1 MVRWFVIDGK
11 LFYQKFKSLLRMTQ
25 LLIKNFLRSKGLLFG
40 LLLLFVTGL
49 VSLHIGKIFLAQQAT
64 IVEKTANYQKE
75 NHQQNIDYNYSEI
88 GLLLYYIRF
97 GIVNETPTLA
107 GLSIGHRDIQSS
119 VKNVNIRNLE
129 EQKHSTKLLN
139 PFYQLLGNMDFS
151 FVVIYL
157 FPLIIIGFCF
167 NLLSEEKEGGTWRL
181 ILSQSENPQQVIR
194 TKLFIR
200 LVSVLGTLLMLLV
213 IGKFYLNIPLDTA
226 FAALGLMTILYILF
240 WFALTWWIVS
250 LQKSSAQNALLL
262 LLTWVSLTIVIPAS
276 VNALVVNL
284 YPVPEAYSSVVES
297 RDGYHTKWDLPK
309 EPTIKKFTDH
319 YPQFVKYKHPEG
331 KSFGWFWYFAMQ
343 QLGDDAAAA
352 SSKAMKAKLQQ
363 RNNFSQT
370 IGYFFPSMHAQLSVN
385 ALSRSDLTNYLN
397 FLNQLEA
404 FHEAKRLYFYPKI
417 FDDLPI
423 EDENWADLKLE
434 FYQDNRK
441 INWLKGLVPLMIWSL
456 LLLIFA
462 RRNW

>member
-1 MVRWFVIDGK
+1 MNE
-11 LFYQKFKSLLRMTQ
+11 

-40 LLLLFVTGL
+40 LLILFVTGL
-49 VSLHIGKIFLAQQAT
+49 VSLHIGKIFLERQAA
-64 IVEKTANYQKE
+64 IVEKTAEHQKG
-75 NHQQNIDYNYSEI
+75 NHQQNIDYNYNDI

-97 GIVNETPTLA
+97 GIVNETPALA
-107 GLSIGHRDIQSS
+107 GLAIGHRDIQSS
-119 VKNVNIRNLE
+119 VKSVNIRNLE

-151 FVVIYL
+151 FVLIYL
-157 FPLIIIGFCF
+157 FPLIIIALCF
-167 NLLSEEKEGGTWRL
+167 NLLSEEKESGTWKL
-181 ILSQSENPQQVIR
+181 VLSQSENPQRVLQ
-194 TKLFIR
+194 TKLGIR
-200 LVSVLGTLLMLLV
+200 IMSVLLPLFGLLI
-213 IGKFYLNIPLDTA
+213 IGKFYLKIPLDAAFTA
-226 FAALGLMTILYILF
+226 FSLTAVFYVFF
-240 WFALTWWIVS
+240 WFALAWWVIS
-250 LQKSSAQNALLL
+250 LQKSSAQNALIL
-262 LLTWVSLTIVIPAS
+262 LLTWVLLTIVIPAS
-276 VNALVVNL
+276 VNALVINL
-284 YPVPEAYSSVVES
+284 YPVPEAYSTVVES

-385 ALSRSDLTNYLN
+385 ALSRSDMTNYLN

-441 INWLKGLVPLMIWSL
+441 INWLEGLVPLMIWSL

>member
-1 MVRWFVIDGK
+1 
-11 LFYQKFKSLLRMTQ
+11 MTQ

-64 IVEKTANYQKE
+64 IVEKTADYQKE

-97 GIVNETPTLA
+97 GIVNETPALA
-107 GLSIGHRDIQSS
+107 GLSIGHRDIQAS

-151 FVVIYL
+151 FVLIYL

-194 TKLFIR
+194 IKLFIR
-200 LVSVLGTLLMLLV
+200 LASVLGTLLLLLI
-213 IGKFYLNIPLDTA
+213 IGKFYLNIPLDAA
-226 FAALGLMTILYILF
+226 FAAFGLMAILYVLF
-240 WFALTWWIVS
+240 WFALTWWVVS

-319 YPQFVKYKHPEG
+319 YPQFVQYKHPEG
-331 KSFGWFWYFAMQ
+331 QSFGWFWYFAMQ
-343 QLGDDAAAA
+343 QMGDDAAAEA
-352 SSKAMKAKLQQ
+352 TKAMKTKLQQ
-363 RNNFSQT
+363 RNTFSQT
-370 IGYFFPSMHAQLSVN
+370 IGYLFPSMHTQLSLN
-385 ALSRSDLTNYLN
+385 ALSRSDMTNYLN
-397 FLNQLEA
+397 FMDALEK
-404 FHEAKRLYFYPKI
+404 FHEEKRLYFYPKI
-417 FDDLPI
+417 FDNTPI
-423 EDENWADLKLE
+423 ADENWASIELDY
-434 FYQDNRK
+434 FQDSRRV
-441 INWLKGLVPLMIWSL
+441 NWWTLLPLLVVNFL
-456 LLLIFA
+456 LVFTA
-462 RRNW
+462 KKF

>member
-1 MVRWFVIDGK
+1 MNE
-11 LFYQKFKSLLRMTQ
+11 

-40 LLLLFVTGL
+40 LLILFVTGL
-49 VSLHIGKIFLAQQAT
+49 VSLHIGKIFLERQAA
-64 IVEKTANYQKE
+64 IVEKTAEHQKG
-75 NHQQNIDYNYSEI
+75 NHQQNIDYNYNDI

-97 GIVNETPTLA
+97 GIVNETPALA
-107 GLSIGHRDIQSS
+107 GLAIGHRDIQSS
-119 VKNVNIRNLE
+119 VKSVNIRNLE

-151 FVVIYL
+151 FVLIYL
-157 FPLIIIGFCF
+157 FPLIIIALCF
-167 NLLSEEKEGGTWRL
+167 NLLSEEKESGTWKL
-181 ILSQSENPQQVIR
+181 VLSQSENPQRVLQ
-194 TKLFIR
+194 TKLGIR
-200 LVSVLGTLLMLLV
+200 IMSVLLPLFGLLI
-213 IGKFYLNIPLDTA
+213 IGKFYLKIPLDAAFTA
-226 FAALGLMTILYILF
+226 FSLTAVFYVFF
-240 WFALTWWIVS
+240 WFALAWWVIS
-250 LQKSSAQNALLL
+250 LQKSSAQNALIL
-262 LLTWVSLTIVIPAS
+262 LLTWVLLTIVIPAS
-276 VNALVVNL
+276 VNALVINL
-284 YPVPEAYSSVVES
+284 YPVPEAYSTVVES

>member
-1 MVRWFVIDGK
+1 
-11 LFYQKFKSLLRMTQ
+11 MTQ

-64 IVEKTANYQKE
+64 IVEKTADYQKE

-97 GIVNETPTLA
+97 GIVNETPALA
-107 GLSIGHRDIQSS
+107 GLAIGHRDIQAS
-119 VKNVNIRNLE
+119 VKTVNIRNLE

-151 FVVIYL
+151 FVLIYL

-194 TKLFIR
+194 SKLFIR
-200 LVSVLGTLLMLLV
+200 LASVLGTLLMLLV
-213 IGKFYLNIPLDTA
+213 IGKFYLIIPLDAA
-226 FAALGLMTILYILF
+226 FAAFGLMAILYLLF

-262 LLTWVSLTIVIPAS
+262 LLSWVALTIVIPAS

-331 KSFGWFWYFAMQ
+331 QNFSWFWYFAMQ
-343 QLGDDAAAA
+343 QMGDDAATEAT
-352 SSKAMKAKLQQ
+352 KAMKAKLQQ
-363 RNNFSQT
+363 RNTFSQT
-370 IGYFFPSMHAQLSVN
+370 VGYLFPSMHTQLSLNV
-385 ALSRSDLTNYLN
+385 LSRSDMTNYLS
-397 FLNQLEA
+397 FMDALEK
-404 FHEAKRLYFYPKI
+404 FHEKKRFYFYPKI
-417 FDDLPI
+417 FDNTPIADEDWASIELDYFQDSRRVNWWALLP
-423 EDENWADLKLE
+423 
-434 FYQDNRK
+434 
-441 INWLKGLVPLMIWSL
+441 LVVVSFL
-456 LLLIFA
+456 LVFTVKKF
-462 RRNW
+462 

>member
-1 MVRWFVIDGK
+1 
-11 LFYQKFKSLLRMTQ
+11 MTQ
-25 LLIKNFLRSKGLLFG
+25 LLITNFLRSKGLLFG
-40 LLLLFVTGL
+40 LLILFVTGL
-49 VSLHIGKIFLAQQAT
+49 VSLHIGKIFLERQAT
-64 IVEKTANYQKE
+64 IVEKTDEHQKE
-75 NHQQNIDYNYSEI
+75 NHQQNIDYNYNDI

-97 GIVNETPTLA
+97 GIVNETPALA
-107 GLSIGHRDIQSS
+107 GLAIGHRDIQSS
-119 VKNVNIRNLE
+119 VKSVNIRNLE

-151 FVVIYL
+151 FVLIYL
-157 FPLIIIGFCF
+157 FPLIIIALCF
-167 NLLSEEKEGGTWRL
+167 NLLSEEKESGTWKL
-181 ILSQSENPQQVIR
+181 VLSQSENPQRVLQ
-194 TKLFIR
+194 TKLGIR
-200 LVSVLGTLLMLLV
+200 IMSVLLPLFGLLI
-213 IGKFYLNIPLDTA
+213 IGKFYLKIPLDAAFTA
-226 FAALGLMTILYILF
+226 FSLTAIFYVLF
-240 WFALTWWIVS
+240 WFALAWWVIS

-262 LLTWVSLTIVIPAS
+262 LMTWVLLTIVIPAS
-276 VNALVVNL
+276 VNALVINL
-284 YPVPEAYSSVVES
+284 YPVPEAYSTVVES

-423 EDENWADLKLE
+423 EDENWADMKLE
-434 FYQDNRK
+434 YYQDNRGV
-441 INWLKGLVPLMIWSL
+441 NWLEGLVPLIIWSL

>member
-1 MVRWFVIDGK
+1 
-11 LFYQKFKSLLRMTQ
+11 MTQ

-64 IVEKTANYQKE
+64 IVEKTADYQKE

-97 GIVNETPTLA
+97 GIVNESPALA

-119 VKNVNIRNLE
+119 VKSVNIRNLE

-151 FVVIYL
+151 FVLIYL

-200 LVSVLGTLLMLLV
+200 LVSVLGTLFLLLI
-213 IGKFYLNIPLDTA
+213 IGKFYLNIPLDAAFTA
-226 FAALGLMTILYILF
+226 FGLTAILYVLF
-240 WFALTWWIVS
+240 WFALTWWVVS

-262 LLTWVSLTIVIPAS
+262 LLSWVALTIVIPAS

-309 EPTIKKFTDH
+309 EPTIKEFTDH
-319 YPQFVKYKHPEG
+319 YPQFAKYKHPEG
-331 KSFGWFWYFAMQ
+331 QSFGWFWYFAMQ
-343 QLGDDAAAA
+343 QMGDDAAVEAN
-352 SSKAMKAKLQQ
+352 KAMKAKLQQ
-363 RNNFSQT
+363 RNTFSQT
-370 IGYFFPSMHAQLSVN
+370 IGYLFPSMHTQLSLN
-385 ALSRSDLTNYLN
+385 ALSRSDMTNYLS
-397 FLNQLEA
+397 FMDALEK
-404 FHEAKRLYFYPKI
+404 FHEDKRLYYYPKI
-417 FDDLPI
+417 FDNAPI
-423 EDENWADLKLE
+423 ADEDWASIELDYFQDSRRVNWWAL
-434 FYQDNRK
+434 FP
-441 INWLKGLVPLMIWSL
+441 LVAANL
-456 LLLIFA
+456 LLVFMA
-462 RRNW
+462 KKF

>member
-1 MVRWFVIDGK
+1 
-11 LFYQKFKSLLRMTQ
+11 MTQ

-49 VSLHIGKIFLAQQAT
+49 VSLHIGKIFLDRQAN
-64 IVEKTANYQKE
+64 IVEKTAEFQKE
-75 NHQQNIDYNYSEI
+75 NHQQHLDYQHGEI

-97 GIVNETPTLA
+97 GIVNETPALA
-107 GLSIGHRDIQSS
+107 GLSIGHRDIQAS

-151 FVVIYL
+151 FVLIYL

-167 NLLSEEKEGGTWRL
+167 NLWSEEEEGGTWRL
-181 ILSQSENPQQVIR
+181 ILSQSESPNQVLQ
-194 TKLFIR
+194 TKLWIR
-200 LVSVLGTLLMLLV
+200 LGSILGTLLLLLL
-213 IGKFYLNIPLDTA
+213 IGKIYLNIPLDAA
-226 FAALGLMTILYILF
+226 FMAFGVLSIFYVLF
-240 WFALTWWIVS
+240 WFALTWWVVS

-262 LLTWVSLTIVIPAS
+262 LLTWVLLTIVIPAS

-309 EPTIKKFTDH
+309 EPTIKKFTDY
-319 YPQFVKYKHPEG
+319 YPQYAQYKHPEG

-343 QLGDDAAAA
+343 QMGDLEAADAT
-352 SSKAMKAKLQQ
+352 KAMKAKLQQ
-363 RNNFSQT
+363 RNTFSQT
-370 IGYFFPSMHAQLSVN
+370 VGYLFPSMHTQLSLN
-385 ALSRSDLTNYLN
+385 TLSQSDLTNYLN
-397 FLNQLEA
+397 FLNALEQ

-417 FDDLPI
+417 FDDAPI
-423 EDENWADLKLE
+423 ADEDWASIELGQFRDE
-434 FYQDNRK
+434 RAV
-441 INWLKGLVPLMIWSL
+441 NWLKGMLPLIVWSL
-456 LLLIFA
+456 LLLGLA
-462 RRNW
+462 RRKW

>member
-1 MVRWFVIDGK
+1 MNE
-11 LFYQKFKSLLRMTQ
+11 

-40 LLLLFVTGL
+40 LLIFFVTGL
-49 VSLHIGKIFLAQQAT
+49 VSLHIGKIFLERQAA
-64 IVEKTANYQKE
+64 IVEKTAEHQKG
-75 NHQQNIDYNYSEI
+75 NHQQNIDYNYNDI

-97 GIVNETPTLA
+97 GIVNETPALA
-107 GLSIGHRDIQSS
+107 GLAIGHRDIQSS
-119 VKNVNIRNLE
+119 VKSVNIRNLE

-151 FVVIYL
+151 FVLIYL
-157 FPLIIIGFCF
+157 FPLIIIAFCF
-167 NLLSEEKEGGTWRL
+167 NLLSEEKESGTWKL
-181 ILSQSENPQQVIR
+181 VLSQSENPQRVLQ
-194 TKLFIR
+194 TKLGIR
-200 LVSVLGTLLMLLV
+200 IMSVLLPLFGLLI
-213 IGKFYLNIPLDTA
+213 IGKFYLKIPLDAAFTA
-226 FAALGLMTILYILF
+226 FSLTAVFYVFF
-240 WFALTWWIVS
+240 WFALAWWVIS
-250 LQKSSAQNALLL
+250 LQKSSAQNALIL
-262 LLTWVSLTIVIPAS
+262 LLTWVLLTIVIPAS
-276 VNALVVNL
+276 VNALVINL
-284 YPVPEAYSSVVES
+284 YPVPEAYSTVVES

-462 RRNW
+462 RQNW